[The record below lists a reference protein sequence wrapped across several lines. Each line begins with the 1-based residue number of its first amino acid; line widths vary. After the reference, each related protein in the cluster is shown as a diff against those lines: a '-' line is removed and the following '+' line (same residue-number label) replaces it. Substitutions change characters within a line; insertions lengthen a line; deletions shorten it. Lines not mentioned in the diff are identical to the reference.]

1 MQQIIILI
9 GLIEISFKNF
19 LLLLTAANLITK
31 NKIGEFKYIDIKDLV
46 NNIRNN
52 AISEIYA
59 KKGINTLNEIKNA
72 EIIKYKKRTPKHK
85 ELLNL
90 FNDLL
95 DTILIDKILMSS
107 KDENEN
113 EKENENDKTLMSS
126 KDKNEKQ
133 NKLLDNNN
141 NADAKNKK
149 TSTNI
154 KKEANK
160 KKDENFF
167 KLFKKI
173 Q

>member
-9 GLIEISFKNF
+9 GLTEISFKNF